1 MDNMNPTKE
10 LNMAITA
17 TFAINASDELRARL
31 KDDDE
36 LVDFVCKELLQEQR
50 PDASESRDS
59 ASGHRAKY
67 RGRLPD
73 ADVLH
78 EGVW

>member
-36 LVDFVCKELLQEQR
+36 LVDFVVGSCFRNNTRTLVKVETR
-50 PDASESRDS
+50 PVVMEPSTEDA
-59 ASGHRAKY
+59 A
-67 RGRLPD
+67 
-73 ADVLH
+73 
-78 EGVW
+78 